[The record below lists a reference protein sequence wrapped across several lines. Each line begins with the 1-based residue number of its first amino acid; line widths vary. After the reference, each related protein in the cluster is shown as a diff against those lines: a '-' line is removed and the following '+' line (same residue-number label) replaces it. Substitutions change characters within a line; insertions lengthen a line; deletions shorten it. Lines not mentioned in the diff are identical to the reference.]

1 MTGTISATVR
11 EIIDRVYPVHIILDF
26 AAEVDPNVSIGCGTE
41 WTRIEDGRALIASS
55 AAHAVG
61 STCGAETATLT
72 EDELPKVT
80 GQLQF
85 RQGASEASV
94 NIVDVYPDGTGR
106 SGCFSLDRN
115 SGSKWA
121 NGLMYGE
128 NTAADNT
135 NAVIT
140 LAFGGGQPHSSM
152 QPSLAVCRW
161 TRTA

>member
-1 MTGTISATVR
+1 MTGRVSALVR

-26 AAEVDPNVSIGCGTE
+26 AEEVDPNVSIGCGTV

-85 RQGASEASV
+85 RQGVNSQSL
-94 NIVDVYPDGTGR
+94 NIVDVYPGSGT
-106 SGCFSLDRN
+106 SGCFSISTN
-115 SGSKWA
+115 AGAKWS
-121 NGLMYGE
+121 NGL
-128 NTAADNT
+128 TFAADTTSDNC
-135 NAVIT
+135 NAVVT
-140 LAFGGGQPHSSM
+140 LDIGGGQPHSSM